1 MRALAAVYDRR
12 VKATL
17 VVAALLSAGTALA
30 QQYRWVD
37 EKGGVHYTDTPPP
50 PSAKNVEKKNLKG
63 NAVGEQ
69 QNTQLAKASK
79 DSPVTLYS
87 HPSCKAS
94 CDMAREILGK
104 RGIPFREVSVVDP
117 ASYEELK
124 KLSGDG
130 QVPVLVIGKRVE
142 TAPSEFAYNQAL
154 DEAGYPRAQR

>member
-1 MRALAAVYDRR
+1 MRALGPVYDRR
-12 VKATL
+12 MKATL
-17 VVAALLSAGTALA
+17 VVAGLLFAGAAMA

-37 EKGGVHYTDTPPP
+37 EKGRVHYTDTPPP
-50 PSAKNVEKKNLKG
+50 PSARSVEKKNLKG

-69 QNTQLAKASK
+69 QNTQLARAAK

-87 HPSCKAS
+87 HPTCKAS

-124 KLSGDG
+124 KLSGDA
-130 QVPVLVIGKRVE
+130 QVPVLVVGKRVE
-142 TAPSEFAYNQAL
+142 TAPSEVSYNQAL
-154 DEAGYPRAQR
+154 DEAGYPRAAR